1 MAKNSKEEILNIVKR
16 EGPLL
21 PSQLAKEINTNILFA
36 SAILSELVDKK
47 HLILTN
53 VKKGGSPFYYVKGQE
68 NKLEALSE
76 FLGGKPREIFD
87 LLKEKKVLRDKTA
100 QPWQRVALREIKDFA
115 IPLNVGVSGE
125 YEIFWK
131 YFLAGNDETKLLIKE
146 SLGISDSEKEEVP
159 EREEEKSEKKP
170 EEEIPRKEEVP
181 EEIREEPK
189 KENKQLVD
197 QENNIFDSA
206 DKYFE
211 ANNFY
216 VISQDSVRKG
226 KEMNFVVDVPTV
238 LGKLRYFVKV
248 RSKKS
253 ISDKDIQSAWDEG
266 NKKKLPILFLTAGS
280 LTKKAEKYLNDN
292 VSGQF
297 LLKVI

>member
-1 MAKNSKEEILNIVKR
+1 MAKDNKEEILDLVKR
-16 EGPLL
+16 EGPVL
-21 PSQLAKEINTNILFA
+21 PAQLAKEINTNILFA

-53 VKKGGSPFYYVKGQE
+53 VKKGGSPFYYIKGQE

-87 LLKEKKVLRDKTA
+87 LLKEKKVIRDKTA

-131 YFLAGNDETKLLIKE
+131 YFLADNDETKLLIKE
-146 SLGISDSEKEEVP
+146 NLGITNPEKGEE
-159 EREEEKSEKKP
+159 KP
-170 EEEIPRKEEVP
+170 EEKPTEEIPH
-181 EEIREEPK
+181 
-189 KENKQLVD
+189 KENKPEETKKEKPKEVESPLVVD
-197 QENNIFDSA
+197 GGNVFDSV

-211 ANNFY
+211 ENHAY

-226 KEMNFVVDVPTV
+226 KEVNFVIDVPTV

-266 NKKKLPILFLTAGS
+266 NKKKLPVLFLTDGS

>member
-1 MAKNSKEEILNIVKR
+1 MVNNNKEEILNIVKR
-16 EGPLL
+16 NGPLL
-21 PSQLAKEINTNILFA
+21 PSYLAKEINTNILFA

-47 HLILTN
+47 HLVLTS
-53 VKKGGSPFYYVKGQE
+53 VKRGGSPFYYIKGQE
-68 NKLEALSE
+68 AKLEALSE
-76 FLGGKPREIFD
+76 FLGAKPKEIFN
-87 LLKEKKVLRDKTA
+87 LLKEKKVIRDKTA
-100 QPWQRVALREIKDFA
+100 LPWQRVALREINDFA

-131 YFLAGNDETKLLIKE
+131 YFLANNEETKLLIKE
-146 SLGISDSEKEEVP
+146 NLGISGPEKEEN
-159 EREEEKSEKKP
+159 KP
-170 EEEIPRKEEVP
+170 EEKVENEAKVKENLPKEKKKDDLPKSETSLVKEE
-181 EEIREEPK
+181 
-189 KENKQLVD
+189 
-197 QENNIFDSA
+197 NNVFDSV
-206 DKYFE
+206 DKYFQGNE
-211 ANNFY
+211 VY
-216 VISQDSVRKG
+216 VISQDSIRKG
-226 KEMNFVVDVPTV
+226 KEINFVVDIPTV

-266 NKKKLPILFLTAGS
+266 NKKKLPVLFLTDGS

>member
-1 MAKNSKEEILNIVKR
+1 MVKDNKEEILDLVKR
-16 EGPLL
+16 EGPVL
-21 PSQLAKEINTNILFA
+21 PAQLAKEINTNILFA

-53 VKKGGSPFYYVKGQE
+53 VKKGGSPFYYIKGQE

-76 FLGGKPREIFD
+76 FLGSKPREIFD
-87 LLKEKKVLRDKTA
+87 LLKEKKVIRDKTA

-131 YFLAGNDETKLLIKE
+131 YFLADNDETKLLIKE
-146 SLGISDSEKEEVP
+146 NLGISNPEKEEEPKEKLV
-159 EREEEKSEKKP
+159 EETPPKEIKP
-170 EEEIPRKEEVP
+170 EEIKEEKP
-181 EEIREEPK
+181 KEIESP
-189 KENKQLVD
+189 LVD
-197 QENNIFDSA
+197 GGGGVFDSV

-211 ANNFY
+211 ENKAY

-226 KEMNFVVDVPTV
+226 KEVNFVIDVPTV

-266 NKKKLPILFLTAGS
+266 NKKKLPVLFLTDGS